1 MPDSPEVRIARLDES
16 LKNLL
21 NRLEAISEAYAPT
34 NKTVI
39 ENALKIAEMTAD
51 ILDVRQEI
59 SRQVAK
65 REHARRGPS
74 DGRSGARRNVRV
86 TAVTLPASALTPTV
100 EPATPDKSHPA
111 LWVGRNGPRSHPG
124 AVLRSGLGMQSDLS
138 YARSRDAHRLFL
150 GYRRL
155 SLGLTAAW
163 AASGTALW
171 RPREAER
178 QASSTHPPSS
188 SATTRRII
196 VPLFGSPRC

>member
-65 REHARRGPS
+65 REHELRDIENKVLAV
-74 DGRSGARRNVRV
+74 GAGV
-86 TAVTLPASALTPTV
+86 
-100 EPATPDKSHPA
+100 
-111 LWVGRNGPRSHPG
+111 
-124 AVLRSGLGMQSDLS
+124 SDLERRFEKQTAAFERNIDKLDRKWETERVAQAERDRETRQALDQK
-138 YARSRDAHRLFL
+138 ARDD
-150 GYRRL
+150 RRQRNRWII
-155 SLGLTAAW
+155 GLTAAFIT
-163 AASGTALW
+163 AMASVYLGTVL
-171 RPREAER
+171 
-178 QASSTHPPSS
+178 
-188 SATTRRII
+188 
-196 VPLFGSPRC
+196 GG

>member
-65 REHARRGPS
+65 REHELRDIENKVLAV
-74 DGRSGARRNVRV
+74 GAGV
-86 TAVTLPASALTPTV
+86 
-100 EPATPDKSHPA
+100 
-111 LWVGRNGPRSHPG
+111 
-124 AVLRSGLGMQSDLS
+124 SDLE
-138 YARSRDAHRLFL
+138 
-150 GYRRL
+150 RRFEKQ
-155 SLGLTAAW
+155 TAAFERNIDKLDRKW
-163 AASGTALW
+163 ETERVAQ
-171 RPREAER
+171 AER
-178 QASSTHPPSS
+178 DRETRQALDQK
-188 SATTRRII
+188 ARDDRRQRNRWII
-196 VPLFGSPRC
+196 GLSVAFITAMASVYLGTVLGG

>member
-65 REHARRGPS
+65 REHELRDIENKVLAV
-74 DGRSGARRNVRV
+74 GAGV
-86 TAVTLPASALTPTV
+86 
-100 EPATPDKSHPA
+100 
-111 LWVGRNGPRSHPG
+111 
-124 AVLRSGLGMQSDLS
+124 SDLE
-138 YARSRDAHRLFL
+138 
-150 GYRRL
+150 RRFEKQ
-155 SLGLTAAW
+155 TAAFERNIDKLDRKW
-163 AASGTALW
+163 ETERVAQ
-171 RPREAER
+171 AER
-178 QASSTHPPSS
+178 DRETRQALDQK
-188 SATTRRII
+188 ARDDRRQRNRWI
-196 VPLFGSPRC
+196 VGLSVAFITAMASVYLGTVLGG